1 MEVKIEPLNAF
12 RAIAA
17 RSGLMLLI
25 PHGNEVVTVEMS
37 RTETEGFRDALL
49 QYFPKEP
56 MKAPEN
62 AIQEAPKP
70 TPQKRKHK

>member
-12 RAIAA
+12 GAIAT

-25 PHGNEVVTVEMS
+25 PHGNELVTVELS
-37 RTETEGFRDALL
+37 PTETEGFRDALL

-62 AIQEAPKP
+62 AIQEAPKKSLF
-70 TPQKRKHK
+70 KRKHK